1 MGNLFEKATREK
13 YRFASNKGDLTVEE
27 LWDLPLSSAKG
38 VDLDTVAQKVY
49 KEVKDSEEVSFV
61 KGSNPASTLL
71 KAKLEVVKY
80 IIDVKLLENEQRR
93 IAADKKEQ
101 IDNIRRLISDKKAA
115 DLAGQSIE
123 DLEKKL
129 SELLV

>member
-13 YRFASNKGDLTVEE
+13 YRFASSKGDLTVEE